1 MKTPENFCGLFY
13 LYDLCV
19 CYVFHL
25 VCDIL
30 SGRSLNVVGDD
41 ERANIYGKF
50 LNIQKIKDVEMAL
63 LISARAKTRIRRGRV
78 RYFHPEKC

>member
-19 CYVFHL
+19 CYVFHR

-41 ERANIYGKF
+41 ERASKH
-50 LNIQKIKDVEMAL
+50 LWKISKHPKNKRCGDGSPD
-63 LISARAKTRIRRGRV
+63 IRACQDAGPKGAGEI
-78 RYFHPEKC
+78 FSS